1 MSSRYWGG
9 ILLLFLFWDCNKKS
23 AGDNGVQPPA
33 NFSLAGI
40 TLNGQ
45 SATSLTHDINVLPV
59 IKFSFSAAVNKSTVN
74 TAFSFSDKNGVVVPY
89 TVSYENNDNTVIIQ
103 PSSNLKYLTR
113 YSLAASQVL
122 KSAAGGSLVGNASLS
137 FITKIDS
144 SRKFPIISDDALLD
158 LVQQQTFKYFWDFG
172 HPASGMARERNTS
185 GETVTTGGT
194 GFGIMA
200 IPVAV
205 QRNFITRDEGLA
217 RVQKIVSFLKS
228 NAQHFHG
235 AFSHWMNGST
245 GAVVPFASN
254 DDGADLVETSYL
266 VMGLLTARQYFNGAG
281 ASETN
286 LRNDINE
293 LWNAVEWDWFRQNE
307 KNVLYW
313 NWSPNSGWA
322 VNVPIQGWN
331 ECLITYVLAASSA
344 THAIPKAVYDSG
356 FARNGAMKN
365 GNTYYGYTLPL
376 GEPNGGPLFF
386 EHYSFLGIDPT
397 GLSDTYANYQTQTL
411 DHTKINYEYC
421 KANPKRYFGYSD
433 SCWGLTAS
441 DIENGYT
448 ASSPTNDVSVIA
460 PTAAISSLY
469 YTPVESMK
477 ALKFFYYVLGDKLW
491 GDYGFRDAF
500 SLQDLWFADSYLAID
515 EGPIIGMIENYRTGL
530 LWNLFTSCPEI
541 KSGMKEL
548 GFSAPYL

>member
-1 MSSRYWGG
+1 MSSRHWGA
-9 ILLLFLFWDCNKKS
+9 ILLLVLFWDCSKKS
-23 AGDNGVQPPA
+23 AGDTGVQPPA
-33 NFSLAGI
+33 NFNLTGI

-45 SATSLTHDINVLPV
+45 SVTSLTYDINILPV
-59 IKFSFSAAVNKSTVN
+59 VKFSFSAAVNKSTVN

-113 YSLAASQVL
+113 YSLAASQAL

-172 HPASGMARERNTS
+172 DPASGMARERNTS

-200 IPVAV
+200 IPVAIE
-205 QRNFITRDEGLA
+205 RNFITRDEGLT
-217 RVQKIVSFLKS
+217 RMQKIVSFLKS

-266 VMGLLTARQYFNGAG
+266 MMGLLTARQYFNGGG

-286 LRNDINE
+286 LRNDINN
-293 LWNAVEWDWFRQNE
+293 LWNGVEWDWFRQNGR
-307 KNVLYW
+307 NVLYW
-313 NWSPNSGWA
+313 NWSPNAGWA

-331 ECLITYVLAASSA
+331 ECLITYVLAASST

-386 EHYSFLGIDPT
+386 EHYSFLGIDPN

-421 KANPKRYFGYSD
+421 RANPKRYFGYSD

-460 PTAAISSLY
+460 PTAAISSLP

-500 SLQDLWFADSYLAID
+500 SLQDLWVADSYLAID

-541 KSGMKEL
+541 KSGMKDL